1 MSEPLGKI
9 LVVDDEREICD
20 VLGDFFEGK
29 GYEVVKALTGLEA
42 LQRFERERPDLVLLD
57 IKMPVMDGVEVF
69 RRLREID
76 PSVGVIMVTA
86 NEDVELARQLLEQGA
101 FDYVAKPFDFD
112 YLDRAVVARMMEEKK
127 KGFQATSTPGD
138 HDAADLVYALTLEVF
153 KAVRSI
159 PAEGQESLGRRLE
172 SAALPVLSG
181 LLDRDYAGALKA
193 LAETE
198 LLLWLA
204 RDLGDLKASAFDELE
219 ARLQAARAA
228 ISEE

>member
-1 MSEPLGKI
+1 MSEPLGKL
-9 LVVDDEREICD
+9 LVVDDESEICD

-29 GYEVVKALTGLEA
+29 GYEVVKALTGIEA
-42 LQRFERERPDLVLLD
+42 IERFKRERPDLVLLD

-69 RRLREID
+69 KRLREID

-127 KGFQATSTPGD
+127 KGN
-138 HDAADLVYALTLEVF
+138 HYAADLVYALTLEVF
-153 KAVRSI
+153 RAVRSI
-159 PAEGQESLGRRLE
+159 PAEGQESPGKQLE
-172 SAALPVLSG
+172 SAALSVLSG
-181 LLDRDYAGALKA
+181 LLDSDYAGALKA

-204 RDLGDLKASAFDELE
+204 RDLGDLKKAAFDEVE
-219 ARLQAARAA
+219 ARLQAAREALGGA
-228 ISEE
+228 GS